1 MTNLMTLLVDGH
13 PVERTRIPSGRASL
27 VTYTSG
33 PDDRDAPT
41 LVFLHA
47 GVCDSRS
54 WAPQFASFAATH
66 RVVAYDRRGFGA
78 TAAVDEHF
86 SSVDDLRAV
95 LDALAIERAV
105 LIGCSQGGRIALD
118 AALDATLADQAVARP
133 RVVGLVLVAAAIGGA
148 PEPAPHDPRLD
159 RLIERFE
166 QAQHDDDIDEQNRIE
181 AQVWLDGPFEPE
193 GRVAGRPRDLFL
205 AMNRVILGT
214 PEIGSTDVPDTA
226 YDRLA
231 TVAVPTLVVWGP
243 LDVPSVVV
251 NMRHAAATI
260 PGASAC
266 ELDGVAHLPS
276 LEAPDRLD
284 AALRTFLRDR
294 VPR

>member
-1 MTNLMTLLVDGH
+1 MSNLMTLLVDGH
-13 PVERTRIPSGRASL
+13 PVERTCIPSGRASL
-27 VTYTSG
+27 VAYTAG
-33 PDDRDAPT
+33 HADRDAPT

-95 LDALAIERAV
+95 LDALEIERAV

-118 AALDATLADQAVARP
+118 AALDEQAGGRR
-133 RVVGLVLVAAAIGGA
+133 RVIGLVLVAAAIGGA
-148 PEPAPHDPRLD
+148 PEPAPDDARLD
-159 RLIERFE
+159 RLIERFKK
-166 QAQHDDDIDEQNRIE
+166 AQDDDDIDEQNRIE
-181 AQVWLDGPFEPE
+181 AHVWLDGPFEPE

-205 AMNRVILGT
+205 AMNRVILGG
-214 PEIGSTDVPDTA
+214 PKIGTTDVPGTA
-226 YDRLA
+226 YGRLA
-231 TVAVPTLVVWGP
+231 TLDVPTLVAWGP

-251 NMRHAAATI
+251 NMRHAVATI

-284 AALRTFLRDR
+284 AALRAFLRDR
-294 VPR
+294 VKR